1 MENLIIYNINNF
13 EFIWFVRE
21 PAQQHVVDFILG
33 VDLSGDNTRAKTS
46 RLSLHW
52 SEERMIKTAVVSL
65 LVLPHFIAYPANKYE
80 KLARIN
86 PYRSLGRFIIQNSQ
100 QLQLQQSW
108 SIQLTSKSMLGA
120 QKVCEGTQCVL
131 HCIYDNEESY
141 QFSIILTML
150 ISSKQNLWLT
160 SAISELDW
168 TSLRVESSTVV

>member
-1 MENLIIYNINNF
+1 MCIHRRKLTQPLQLLTLIVLRYYRQQWILGYFIESEIIYNINNF

-21 PAQQHVVDFILG
+21 LAQQHVVDFILG

-86 PYRSLGRFIIQNSQ
+86 RYRSLGRFIIQNSQ

-120 QKVCEGTQCVL
+120 QKVCEGTQCV
-131 HCIYDNEESY
+131 DG
-141 QFSIILTML
+141 
-150 ISSKQNLWLT
+150 
-160 SAISELDW
+160 
-168 TSLRVESSTVV
+168 TVL